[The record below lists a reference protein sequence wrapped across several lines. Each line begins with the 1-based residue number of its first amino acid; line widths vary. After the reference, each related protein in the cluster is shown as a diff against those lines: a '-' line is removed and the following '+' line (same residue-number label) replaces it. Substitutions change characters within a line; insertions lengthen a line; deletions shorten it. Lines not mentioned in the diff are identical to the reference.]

1 MELVAFNI
9 PSKPTVSLKTNLL
22 PFDYLAHPHKTSS
35 ANLPSLPP
43 PSSALHSFQR
53 PDSDPHFFFS
63 QSTRLSHCQPG
74 PFYLHANGD
83 LCCKKD
89 IGACTGLVSAVSEG
103 SAWLEISKVNLSLF
117 RFFGESD
124 RRGGPLHNGEGL
136 RKVLVVFFIPFI
148 IKLL

>member
-9 PSKPTVSLKTNLL
+9 PSKPTVSLKTNFLS
-22 PFDYLAHPHKTSS
+22 FDYLAHPHKTSS

-103 SAWLEISKVNLSLF
+103 SADGMSRNRRRERELRNWGMSGNERKEV
-117 RFFGESD
+117 E
-124 RRGGPLHNGEGL
+124 RRGN
-136 RKVLVVFFIPFI
+136 LVEDTG
-148 IKLL
+148 